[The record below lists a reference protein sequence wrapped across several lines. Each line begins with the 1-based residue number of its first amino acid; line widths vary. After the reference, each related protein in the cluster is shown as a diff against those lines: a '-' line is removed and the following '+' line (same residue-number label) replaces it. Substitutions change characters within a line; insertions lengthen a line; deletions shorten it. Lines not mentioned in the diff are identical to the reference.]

1 MDQKSILIFEIMKS
15 LTALSL
21 SLLLAAPVQ
30 AKGTSHRC
38 FEGAMFGGV
47 AAVTAVIAIA
57 REKGMAAIPVALLSG
72 MLLGCHLAAD

>member
-1 MDQKSILIFEIMKS
+1 MKS
-15 LTALSL
+15 LTPLSL

-57 REKGMAAIPVALLSG
+57 REKGMASIPVALLSG